1 MFFLRATA
9 FYDRNLKN
17 LSIPRRIQVAILD
30 TGVDMNNSI
39 FSSPRRKTRIKAV
52 RVFVKDSL
60 GHDGRI
66 TFNDASGH
74 GTNVAGLVLRLA
86 PETDLYIAKI
96 SKGSELDSKDSIAEV
111 FIWPAYKRAFIC

>member
-1 MFFLRATA
+1 
-9 FYDRNLKN
+9 
-17 LSIPRRIQVAILD
+17 
-30 TGVDMNNSI
+30 MNNSI
-39 FSSPRRKTRIKAV
+39 FSSPRRETRIKAV

-60 GHDGRI
+60 GYDDRI
-66 TFNDASGH
+66 TFNDTSGH

-96 SKGSELDSKDSIAEV
+96 SKGSKLDSEDSMAKV